1 MAASSQIPLY
11 LFQVLE
17 EEYVALHNES
27 PLKQQEFKLPDR
39 FARGVVRKVTP
50 TFDWSFDAS
59 HIRDAGAFIAA
70 LSPPR
75 RIEARAEESETNK
88 TLRGRVNAAFRAG
101 QNAVTRIFKQ
111 PEPSGYEDPDK
122 SARHNLKDYLRDKHF
137 LDNTLSK
144 DRLAEVLNA
153 VLEDDTLFDEERFST
168 YWLNDATR
176 GLRDIHKPPA
186 LVSIAPS
193 ATGILKGDDLKHFNR
208 LLLEDAFPRY
218 IEQIHRIRLA
228 AIHQR
233 IHEKK
238 PKALCLS
245 GGGIRSGTFAL
256 GLLQG
261 LSRHSLLNQF
271 HYLSTVSGGG
281 YIGSWLAAW
290 IHRHPQGLN
299 GVMADLANKKPQST
313 VDPDPDPIRYL
324 RRYSSF
330 ITPKVGLL
338 SADTWTFI
346 SIYLRNLLLNWLV
359 FIPFLIT
366 VLMLPRLIVALTVT
380 PGERMDVWNFNSVS
394 WANFNELGRYVF
406 MANVFVF
413 TFDKSGPWVF
423 LAIGFVSTV
432 LALAYIMFNRP
443 TRREELR
450 QASTFWRGRS
460 SQRYFLWWCLLP
472 LSIAALSLTTHW
484 AWASQKQEGPRYSGL
499 QLGLIFILFGVAATL
514 FAWLVSLIVLGRN
527 NKPRISSDVRHFRF
541 ISRNLFA
548 LIVSGIVGGL
558 LLWVITQLFDPFA
571 AGGLNTWASG
581 VTGWNWWD
589 WRLEIYACLAGPA
602 FLLVFLLGAT
612 LYIGLS
618 SKSHRVD
625 DDDREWWARL
635 SAWVLIVILGWSIF
649 TTLVVFG
656 PLALLSAPQWLAPLG
671 GVSGLL
677 AALAGKSAKTR
688 GVAKS
693 SGGEESAIAGVVHA
707 IMRKIL
713 PLLALIFTAFLV
725 VTLSLAT
732 TGIFQEVASKLSRYI
747 TPNLSNHLADS
758 GNYLQC
764 IFSRVPGKDYFERNS
779 IAHMRVLHLTSFW
792 FVLLLL
798 LVFLGLSSFF
808 SGWINLNLFSL
819 HAGYRNRL
827 IRAFLGA
834 SRPDHER
841 KPNPFTGFDPAD
853 NFSMHELRPGL
864 FDEDDFPDA
873 VKLANV
879 LLNYT
884 NPNVAGPK
892 VRPVAEYLDTNGLL
906 NTLKSIPDPD
916 CYSIRLLAALRK
928 DLNAALQQPDFF
940 IGPTQNGAD
949 KRSNLIYDNRGVLER
964 AFGELIRPRKPKE
977 AYRLMPI
984 INTTL
989 NLVGGDN
996 LAWQQRKAEPFSI
1009 SPLYSGC
1016 FRLGYRD
1023 SRFYGGRDS
1032 GGISI
1037 GTAAAISGAAASSNM
1052 GYYTTS
1058 PLLSLVLTFFNV
1070 RLGWWL
1076 GNPGSA
1082 GNKTFHLWA
1091 PKSSV
1096 MPILDEAL
1104 GLTDDKN
1111 EYVYLTDG
1119 GHFENLGLYEMVL
1132 RRCHVIV
1139 VSDAAADADYR
1150 FGDLGNAI
1158 RKVRI
1163 DLGIP
1168 IEFTA
1173 MPIFCCEPGET
1184 KRGLYW
1190 AIGKIRYSC
1199 VDGVVDDGVLLYI
1212 KPAIYGEEPRDVLEY
1227 KKNNPTFPHQSTADQ
1242 FFDEP
1247 QFESYRILGSHVMDQ
1262 MCGPENNV
1270 LQINEAL
1277 GGAVANLLDTE
1288 NGGPVDPKLRDWWEK
1303 LFPSSKA
1310 QANQF
1315 WNLMRK

>member
-1 MAASSQIPLY
+1 
-11 LFQVLE
+11 
-17 EEYVALHNES
+17 
-27 PLKQQEFKLPDR
+27 
-39 FARGVVRKVTP
+39 
-50 TFDWSFDAS
+50 
-59 HIRDAGAFIAA
+59 
-70 LSPPR
+70 
-75 RIEARAEESETNK
+75 
-88 TLRGRVNAAFRAG
+88 
-101 QNAVTRIFKQ
+101 
-111 PEPSGYEDPDK
+111 
-122 SARHNLKDYLRDKHF
+122 
-137 LDNTLSK
+137 
-144 DRLAEVLNA
+144 
-153 VLEDDTLFDEERFST
+153 
-168 YWLNDATR
+168 
-176 GLRDIHKPPA
+176 
-186 LVSIAPS
+186 
-193 ATGILKGDDLKHFNR
+193 
-208 LLLEDAFPRY
+208 
-218 IEQIHRIRLA
+218 
-228 AIHQR
+228 
-233 IHEKK
+233 
-238 PKALCLS
+238 
-245 GGGIRSGTFAL
+245 
-256 GLLQG
+256 
-261 LSRHSLLNQF
+261 
-271 HYLSTVSGGG
+271 
-281 YIGSWLAAW
+281 
-290 IHRHPQGLN
+290 
-299 GVMADLANKKPQST
+299 
-313 VDPDPDPIRYL
+313 
-324 RRYSSF
+324 
-330 ITPKVGLL
+330 
-338 SADTWTFI
+338 
-346 SIYLRNLLLNWLV
+346 
-359 FIPFLIT
+359 
-366 VLMLPRLIVALTVT
+366 
-380 PGERMDVWNFNSVS
+380 
-394 WANFNELGRYVF
+394 
-406 MANVFVF
+406 
-413 TFDKSGPWVF
+413 
-423 LAIGFVSTV
+423 
-432 LALAYIMFNRP
+432 
-443 TRREELR
+443 
-450 QASTFWRGRS
+450 
-460 SQRYFLWWCLLP
+460 
-472 LSIAALSLTTHW
+472 
-484 AWASQKQEGPRYSGL
+484 
-499 QLGLIFILFGVAATL
+499 
-514 FAWLVSLIVLGRN
+514 
-527 NKPRISSDVRHFRF
+527 
-541 ISRNLFA
+541 
-548 LIVSGIVGGL
+548 VGGL

-1277 GGAVANLLDTE
+1277 GGAVANLLDTG

>member
-1 MAASSQIPLY
+1 
-11 LFQVLE
+11 
-17 EEYVALHNES
+17 
-27 PLKQQEFKLPDR
+27 
-39 FARGVVRKVTP
+39 
-50 TFDWSFDAS
+50 
-59 HIRDAGAFIAA
+59 
-70 LSPPR
+70 
-75 RIEARAEESETNK
+75 
-88 TLRGRVNAAFRAG
+88 
-101 QNAVTRIFKQ
+101 
-111 PEPSGYEDPDK
+111 
-122 SARHNLKDYLRDKHF
+122 
-137 LDNTLSK
+137 
-144 DRLAEVLNA
+144 
-153 VLEDDTLFDEERFST
+153 
-168 YWLNDATR
+168 
-176 GLRDIHKPPA
+176 
-186 LVSIAPS
+186 
-193 ATGILKGDDLKHFNR
+193 
-208 LLLEDAFPRY
+208 
-218 IEQIHRIRLA
+218 
-228 AIHQR
+228 
-233 IHEKK
+233 
-238 PKALCLS
+238 
-245 GGGIRSGTFAL
+245 
-256 GLLQG
+256 
-261 LSRHSLLNQF
+261 
-271 HYLSTVSGGG
+271 
-281 YIGSWLAAW
+281 
-290 IHRHPQGLN
+290 
-299 GVMADLANKKPQST
+299 
-313 VDPDPDPIRYL
+313 
-324 RRYSSF
+324 
-330 ITPKVGLL
+330 
-338 SADTWTFI
+338 
-346 SIYLRNLLLNWLV
+346 
-359 FIPFLIT
+359 
-366 VLMLPRLIVALTVT
+366 
-380 PGERMDVWNFNSVS
+380 
-394 WANFNELGRYVF
+394 
-406 MANVFVF
+406 
-413 TFDKSGPWVF
+413 
-423 LAIGFVSTV
+423 
-432 LALAYIMFNRP
+432 
-443 TRREELR
+443 
-450 QASTFWRGRS
+450 
-460 SQRYFLWWCLLP
+460 
-472 LSIAALSLTTHW
+472 
-484 AWASQKQEGPRYSGL
+484 
-499 QLGLIFILFGVAATL
+499 
-514 FAWLVSLIVLGRN
+514 
-527 NKPRISSDVRHFRF
+527 
-541 ISRNLFA
+541 
-548 LIVSGIVGGL
+548 
-558 LLWVITQLFDPFA
+558 
-571 AGGLNTWASG
+571 
-581 VTGWNWWD
+581 
-589 WRLEIYACLAGPA
+589 
-602 FLLVFLLGAT
+602 
-612 LYIGLS
+612 
-618 SKSHRVD
+618 
-625 DDDREWWARL
+625 
-635 SAWVLIVILGWSIF
+635 
-649 TTLVVFG
+649 
-656 PLALLSAPQWLAPLG
+656 
-671 GVSGLL
+671 
-677 AALAGKSAKTR
+677 
-688 GVAKS
+688 
-693 SGGEESAIAGVVHA
+693 
-707 IMRKIL
+707 
-713 PLLALIFTAFLV
+713 
-725 VTLSLAT
+725 
-732 TGIFQEVASKLSRYI
+732 
-747 TPNLSNHLADS
+747 
-758 GNYLQC
+758 
-764 IFSRVPGKDYFERNS
+764 
-779 IAHMRVLHLTSFW
+779 
-792 FVLLLL
+792 
-798 LVFLGLSSFF
+798 
-808 SGWINLNLFSL
+808 
-819 HAGYRNRL
+819 
-827 IRAFLGA
+827 
-834 SRPDHER
+834 
-841 KPNPFTGFDPAD
+841 
-853 NFSMHELRPGL
+853 
-864 FDEDDFPDA
+864 
-873 VKLANV
+873 
-879 LLNYT
+879 
-884 NPNVAGPK
+884 
-892 VRPVAEYLDTNGLL
+892 
-906 NTLKSIPDPD
+906 
-916 CYSIRLLAALRK
+916 
-928 DLNAALQQPDFF
+928 LNAALQQPDFF

-1277 GGAVANLLDTE
+1277 GGAVANLLDTG